1 MRKFLVLAI
10 LVFAS
15 GPSWADF
22 PCSDRS
28 DACRHTPDV
37 RPVPNMGELG
47 QQTLDKRG
55 WIRVAPR
62 CPGSCSTPNRGR
74 KQRSL
79 G

>member
-15 GPSWADF
+15 EPSWAGF
-22 PCSDRS
+22 PCS
-28 DACRHTPDV
+28 DACRHTLDV

-55 WIRVAPR
+55 WIRVAPK
-62 CPGSCSTPNRGR
+62 CPGSCSTPNRGK
-74 KQRSL
+74 KQRSQ